1 MDKDKKAL
9 FQALNQYYGHKTISE
24 LWFIL
29 MEFDRN
35 AKTDSF
41 KKFIKE
47 YKYER
52 AIIMDQLLM
61 VLYILGGFFILF
73 MLFYLSLCLLDYI
86 GRKIDNYNNKERKK
100 K

>member
-9 FQALNQYYGHKTISE
+9 FHALNKYYGYKTISE

-47 YKYER
+47 YK
-52 AIIMDQLLM
+52 
-61 VLYILGGFFILF
+61 
-73 MLFYLSLCLLDYI
+73 
-86 GRKIDNYNNKERKK
+86 
-100 K
+100 